1 MSGQQQSKEQKSAA
15 MDLRYQ
21 NGKEVFKGGVLGAFI
36 GLAVI
41 VPGVSG
47 SAVAIIFRLYEKLLY
62 ALGGIFRRFKESARF
77 LLPIALG
84 GIVGLAAG
92 FFGVRFLLNL
102 LPFAI
107 VALFA
112 GLMLG
117 AFPAVTDEIKGEKPT
132 PLRIILF
139 LLGLLFPIGLSAL
152 SVFGT
157 PDMLSLDNLSWY
169 HYILFLLVGY
179 AIAVTQLVPGLSA
192 TALLMTFGCFTP
204 LMNSVSLTYW
214 QENPMVLLVY
224 ACLAV
229 GFVLGLLTFSNGLSR
244 LLEKKRA
251 PAFYTIA
258 GLSLGSIVTMFFN
271 PEIVE
276 VYESWTIS
284 AAMWREL
291 GIGMAL
297 FGIGI
302 IAPPSFVG
310 KKRTGVK
317 KKKKA
322 WEWRPRRREPRRAL
336 LSVQI
341 CIPASN
347 CAAYS
352 LA

>member
-1 MSGQQQSKEQKSAA
+1 MSEQQQDKQQKSAA

-21 NGKEVFKGGVLGAFI
+21 NGKEVAKGGILGAFI

-157 PDMLSLDNLSWY
+157 PDMLSLENLSWY

-229 GFVLGLLTFSNGLSR
+229 GFILGLLTFSNGLSR

-276 VYESWTIS
+276 VYESWTIG

-302 IAPPSFVG
+302 IAATYFVRYERNRVM
-310 KKRTGVK
+310 KNK
-317 KKKKA
+317 
-322 WEWRPRRREPRRAL
+322 
-336 LSVQI
+336 
-341 CIPASN
+341 
-347 CAAYS
+347 
-352 LA
+352 

>member
-132 PLRIILF
+132 PLRISLF

-157 PDMLSLDNLSWY
+157 PDMLSLENLSWY

-214 QENPMVLLVY
+214 QGNPMVLLVY

-276 VYESWTIS
+276 VYESWTIG

-302 IAPPSFVG
+302 IAATYFVRYERNRVM
-310 KKRTGVK
+310 KNK
-317 KKKKA
+317 
-322 WEWRPRRREPRRAL
+322 
-336 LSVQI
+336 
-341 CIPASN
+341 
-347 CAAYS
+347 
-352 LA
+352 

>member
-1 MSGQQQSKEQKSAA
+1 MSGQQQDKQQKSAA

-21 NGKEVFKGGVLGAFI
+21 NGKEVFKGGILGAFI

-157 PDMLSLDNLSWY
+157 PDMLSLENLSWY

-276 VYESWTIS
+276 VYESWTIG

-302 IAPPSFVG
+302 IAATYFVRYERNRVM
-310 KKRTGVK
+310 KNK
-317 KKKKA
+317 
-322 WEWRPRRREPRRAL
+322 
-336 LSVQI
+336 
-341 CIPASN
+341 
-347 CAAYS
+347 
-352 LA
+352 

>member
-1 MSGQQQSKEQKSAA
+1 MSEQQSKEQKSAA

-21 NGKEVFKGGVLGAFI
+21 NGKEVFKGGILGAFI

-62 ALGGIFRRFKESARF
+62 ALGGIFRRFNESARF

-112 GLMLG
+112 GLKLG
-117 AFPAVTDEIKGEKPT
+117 AFPAVTDEIKCEKPT
-132 PLRIILF
+132 PLRILLF

-157 PDMLSLDNLSWY
+157 PDMLSLENLSWY

-276 VYESWTIS
+276 VYESWTIG

-302 IAPPSFVG
+302 IAATFFVRYERNRVM
-310 KKRTGVK
+310 KNR
-317 KKKKA
+317 
-322 WEWRPRRREPRRAL
+322 
-336 LSVQI
+336 
-341 CIPASN
+341 
-347 CAAYS
+347 
-352 LA
+352 

>member
-21 NGKEVFKGGVLGAFI
+21 NGKEVFKGGVIGAFI

-84 GIVGLAAG
+84 GVVGLAAG

-302 IAPPSFVG
+302 IAATYFVRYERNRVM
-310 KKRTGVK
+310 KNK
-317 KKKKA
+317 
-322 WEWRPRRREPRRAL
+322 
-336 LSVQI
+336 
-341 CIPASN
+341 
-347 CAAYS
+347 
-352 LA
+352 

>member
-21 NGKEVFKGGVLGAFI
+21 NGKEVAKGGILGAFI

-84 GIVGLAAG
+84 GIMGLAAG

-157 PDMLSLDNLSWY
+157 PDMLSLENLAWY
-169 HYILFLLVGY
+169 HYLLFLLVGY

-229 GFVLGLLTFSNGLSR
+229 GFILGLLTFSNGLSR

-276 VYESWTIS
+276 VYESWTIG

-302 IAPPSFVG
+302 IAATYFVRYERNRVM
-310 KKRTGVK
+310 KNK
-317 KKKKA
+317 
-322 WEWRPRRREPRRAL
+322 
-336 LSVQI
+336 
-341 CIPASN
+341 
-347 CAAYS
+347 
-352 LA
+352 

>member
-1 MSGQQQSKEQKSAA
+1 MSGQQQSREQKSAA

-21 NGKEVFKGGVLGAFI
+21 NGKEVAKGGILGAFI

-84 GIVGLAAG
+84 GIMGLAAG

-157 PDMLSLDNLSWY
+157 PDMLSLENLSWY

-229 GFVLGLLTFSNGLSR
+229 GFILGLLTFSNGLSR

-276 VYESWTIS
+276 VYESWTIG

-302 IAPPSFVG
+302 IAATYFVRYERNRVM
-310 KKRTGVK
+310 KNK
-317 KKKKA
+317 
-322 WEWRPRRREPRRAL
+322 
-336 LSVQI
+336 
-341 CIPASN
+341 
-347 CAAYS
+347 
-352 LA
+352 

>member
-1 MSGQQQSKEQKSAA
+1 MSEQQQSKEQKSAA

-21 NGKEVFKGGVLGAFI
+21 NGKEVVKGGILGAFI

-132 PLRIILF
+132 PLRIVLF
-139 LLGLLFPIGLSAL
+139 LLGLVFPIGLSAL

-157 PDMLSLDNLSWY
+157 PDMLSLENLAWY

-229 GFVLGLLTFSNGLSR
+229 GFILGLLTFSNGLSR

-276 VYESWTIS
+276 VYESWTIG

-302 IAPPSFVG
+302 IAATYFVRYERNRVM
-310 KKRTGVK
+310 KNK
-317 KKKKA
+317 
-322 WEWRPRRREPRRAL
+322 
-336 LSVQI
+336 
-341 CIPASN
+341 
-347 CAAYS
+347 
-352 LA
+352 

>member
-117 AFPAVTDEIKGEKPT
+117 AFPAVTDEIKGEQPT

-291 GIGMAL
+291 GIGMLL

-302 IAPPSFVG
+302 IAATYFVRYERNRVM
-310 KKRTGVK
+310 KNK
-317 KKKKA
+317 
-322 WEWRPRRREPRRAL
+322 
-336 LSVQI
+336 
-341 CIPASN
+341 
-347 CAAYS
+347 
-352 LA
+352 

>member
-1 MSGQQQSKEQKSAA
+1 MSEQQQDKQQKSAA

-21 NGKEVFKGGVLGAFI
+21 NGKEVFKGGILGAFI

-157 PDMLSLDNLSWY
+157 PDMLSLENLSWY
-169 HYILFLLVGY
+169 HYLLFLLVGY

-229 GFVLGLLTFSNGLSR
+229 GFILGLLTFSNGLSR

-276 VYESWTIS
+276 VYESWTIG

-302 IAPPSFVG
+302 IAATYFVRYERNRVM
-310 KKRTGVK
+310 KNK
-317 KKKKA
+317 
-322 WEWRPRRREPRRAL
+322 
-336 LSVQI
+336 
-341 CIPASN
+341 
-347 CAAYS
+347 
-352 LA
+352 

>member
-1 MSGQQQSKEQKSAA
+1 MSDKQQSREQKSAA
-15 MDLRYQ
+15 MDLRYR
-21 NGKEVFKGGVLGAFI
+21 NGKEVVKGGILGAFI

-302 IAPPSFVG
+302 IAATYFVRYERNRVM
-310 KKRTGVK
+310 KNK
-317 KKKKA
+317 
-322 WEWRPRRREPRRAL
+322 
-336 LSVQI
+336 
-341 CIPASN
+341 
-347 CAAYS
+347 
-352 LA
+352 

>member
-62 ALGGIFRRFKESARF
+62 ALGGIFHRFKESARF

-132 PLRIILF
+132 PLRILLF

-302 IAPPSFVG
+302 IAATYFVRYERNRVM
-310 KKRTGVK
+310 KNK
-317 KKKKA
+317 
-322 WEWRPRRREPRRAL
+322 
-336 LSVQI
+336 
-341 CIPASN
+341 
-347 CAAYS
+347 
-352 LA
+352 

>member
-1 MSGQQQSKEQKSAA
+1 MSGQQQDKQQKSAA

-62 ALGGIFRRFKESARF
+62 ALGGIFRRFKESVRF

-229 GFVLGLLTFSNGLSR
+229 GFVLGLLAFSNGLSR

-291 GIGMAL
+291 GIGMLL

-302 IAPPSFVG
+302 IAATYFVRYERNRVM
-310 KKRTGVK
+310 KNK
-317 KKKKA
+317 
-322 WEWRPRRREPRRAL
+322 
-336 LSVQI
+336 
-341 CIPASN
+341 
-347 CAAYS
+347 
-352 LA
+352 

>member
-15 MDLRYQ
+15 TDLRYQ
-21 NGKEVFKGGVLGAFI
+21 NGKEVFKGGILGAFI

-62 ALGGIFRRFKESARF
+62 ALGGIFRRFRESARF

-139 LLGLLFPIGLSAL
+139 LLGLVFPIGLSAL

-157 PDMLSLDNLSWY
+157 PDMLSLENLSWY

-276 VYESWTIS
+276 VYESWTIG

-291 GIGMAL
+291 GIGMVL

-302 IAPPSFVG
+302 IAATYFVRYERNRVM
-310 KKRTGVK
+310 KNK
-317 KKKKA
+317 
-322 WEWRPRRREPRRAL
+322 
-336 LSVQI
+336 
-341 CIPASN
+341 
-347 CAAYS
+347 
-352 LA
+352 

>member
-62 ALGGIFRRFKESARF
+62 ALGGIFHRFKESARF

-132 PLRIILF
+132 PLRILLF

-276 VYESWTIS
+276 VYESWTIG

-302 IAPPSFVG
+302 IAATYFVRYERNRVM
-310 KKRTGVK
+310 KNK
-317 KKKKA
+317 
-322 WEWRPRRREPRRAL
+322 
-336 LSVQI
+336 
-341 CIPASN
+341 
-347 CAAYS
+347 
-352 LA
+352 

>member
-84 GIVGLAAG
+84 GIVGLAAD

-302 IAPPSFVG
+302 IAATYFVRYERNRVM
-310 KKRTGVK
+310 KNK
-317 KKKKA
+317 
-322 WEWRPRRREPRRAL
+322 
-336 LSVQI
+336 
-341 CIPASN
+341 
-347 CAAYS
+347 
-352 LA
+352 

>member
-41 VPGVSG
+41 VPWVSG

-157 PDMLSLDNLSWY
+157 PDMLSLENLSWY

-229 GFVLGLLTFSNGLSR
+229 GFILGLLTFSNGLSR

-276 VYESWTIS
+276 VYESWTIG

-302 IAPPSFVG
+302 IAATYFVRYERNRVM
-310 KKRTGVK
+310 KNK
-317 KKKKA
+317 
-322 WEWRPRRREPRRAL
+322 
-336 LSVQI
+336 
-341 CIPASN
+341 
-347 CAAYS
+347 
-352 LA
+352 

>member
-62 ALGGIFRRFKESARF
+62 ALGGIFRRFKESVRF

-157 PDMLSLDNLSWY
+157 PDMLSLENLAWY
-169 HYILFLLVGY
+169 HYLLFLLVGY

-204 LMNSVSLTYW
+204 LINSVSLTYW

-229 GFVLGLLTFSNGLSR
+229 GFILGLLTFSNGLSR

-276 VYESWTIS
+276 VYESWTIG

-302 IAPPSFVG
+302 IAATYFVRYERNRVM
-310 KKRTGVK
+310 KNK
-317 KKKKA
+317 
-322 WEWRPRRREPRRAL
+322 
-336 LSVQI
+336 
-341 CIPASN
+341 
-347 CAAYS
+347 
-352 LA
+352 

>member
-1 MSGQQQSKEQKSAA
+1 MSEQQQDKQQKSAA

-21 NGKEVFKGGVLGAFI
+21 NGKEVAKGGILGAFI

-157 PDMLSLDNLSWY
+157 PDMLSLENLSWY
-169 HYILFLLVGY
+169 HYLLFLLVGY

-214 QENPMVLLVY
+214 QKNPMVLLVY

-276 VYESWTIS
+276 VYESWTLN

-302 IAPPSFVG
+302 IAATYFVRYERNRVM
-310 KKRTGVK
+310 KNK
-317 KKKKA
+317 
-322 WEWRPRRREPRRAL
+322 
-336 LSVQI
+336 
-341 CIPASN
+341 
-347 CAAYS
+347 
-352 LA
+352 

>member
-157 PDMLSLDNLSWY
+157 PDMLSLENLSWY

-276 VYESWTIS
+276 VYESWTIG

-302 IAPPSFVG
+302 IAATYFVRYERNRVM
-310 KKRTGVK
+310 KNK
-317 KKKKA
+317 
-322 WEWRPRRREPRRAL
+322 
-336 LSVQI
+336 
-341 CIPASN
+341 
-347 CAAYS
+347 
-352 LA
+352 

>member
-21 NGKEVFKGGVLGAFI
+21 NGKEVVKGGILGAFI

-157 PDMLSLDNLSWY
+157 PDMLSLEDLSWY

-276 VYESWTIS
+276 VYESWTIG

-302 IAPPSFVG
+302 IAATFFVRYERNRVM
-310 KKRTGVK
+310 KNR
-317 KKKKA
+317 
-322 WEWRPRRREPRRAL
+322 
-336 LSVQI
+336 
-341 CIPASN
+341 
-347 CAAYS
+347 
-352 LA
+352 

>member
-21 NGKEVFKGGVLGAFI
+21 NGKEVVKGGVLGAFI

-62 ALGGIFRRFKESARF
+62 ALGGIFRCFKESARF

-229 GFVLGLLTFSNGLSR
+229 GFILGLLTFSNGLSR

-276 VYESWTIS
+276 VYESWTIG

-302 IAPPSFVG
+302 IAATYFVRYERNRVM
-310 KKRTGVK
+310 KNK
-317 KKKKA
+317 
-322 WEWRPRRREPRRAL
+322 
-336 LSVQI
+336 
-341 CIPASN
+341 
-347 CAAYS
+347 
-352 LA
+352 

>member
-1 MSGQQQSKEQKSAA
+1 MSEQQQSKEQKSAA

-21 NGKEVFKGGVLGAFI
+21 NGKEVAKGGILGAFI

-157 PDMLSLDNLSWY
+157 PDMLSLENLAWY
-169 HYILFLLVGY
+169 HYLLFLLVGY

-276 VYESWTIS
+276 VYESWTIG

-302 IAPPSFVG
+302 IAATYFVRYERNRVM
-310 KKRTGVK
+310 KNK
-317 KKKKA
+317 
-322 WEWRPRRREPRRAL
+322 
-336 LSVQI
+336 
-341 CIPASN
+341 
-347 CAAYS
+347 
-352 LA
+352 

>member
-1 MSGQQQSKEQKSAA
+1 MSGQQKSKEQKSAA

-21 NGKEVFKGGVLGAFI
+21 NGKEVFKGGILGAFI

-62 ALGGIFRRFKESARF
+62 ALGGIFRRFRESARF

-117 AFPAVTDEIKGEKPT
+117 AFPAVTDEIKSEKPT

-157 PDMLSLDNLSWY
+157 PDMLSLENLSWY

-302 IAPPSFVG
+302 IAATYFVRYERNRVM
-310 KKRTGVK
+310 KNK
-317 KKKKA
+317 
-322 WEWRPRRREPRRAL
+322 
-336 LSVQI
+336 
-341 CIPASN
+341 
-347 CAAYS
+347 
-352 LA
+352 

>member
-157 PDMLSLDNLSWY
+157 PDMLSLENLSWY

-276 VYESWTIS
+276 VYESWTLN

-302 IAPPSFVG
+302 IAATYFVRYERNRVM
-310 KKRTGVK
+310 KNK
-317 KKKKA
+317 
-322 WEWRPRRREPRRAL
+322 
-336 LSVQI
+336 
-341 CIPASN
+341 
-347 CAAYS
+347 
-352 LA
+352 

>member
-229 GFVLGLLTFSNGLSR
+229 GFILGLLTFSNGLSR

-302 IAPPSFVG
+302 IAATYFVRYERNRVM
-310 KKRTGVK
+310 KNK
-317 KKKKA
+317 
-322 WEWRPRRREPRRAL
+322 
-336 LSVQI
+336 
-341 CIPASN
+341 
-347 CAAYS
+347 
-352 LA
+352 

>member
-1 MSGQQQSKEQKSAA
+1 MSEQQQDKQQKSAA

-21 NGKEVFKGGVLGAFI
+21 NGKEVVKGGILGAFI

-157 PDMLSLDNLSWY
+157 PDMLSLENLAWY
-169 HYILFLLVGY
+169 HYLLFLLVGY

-229 GFVLGLLTFSNGLSR
+229 GFILGLLTFSNGLSR

-276 VYESWTIS
+276 VYESWTIG

-302 IAPPSFVG
+302 IAATYFVRYERNRVM
-310 KKRTGVK
+310 KNK
-317 KKKKA
+317 
-322 WEWRPRRREPRRAL
+322 
-336 LSVQI
+336 
-341 CIPASN
+341 
-347 CAAYS
+347 
-352 LA
+352 

>member
-1 MSGQQQSKEQKSAA
+1 MSEQQQDKQQKSAA

-21 NGKEVFKGGVLGAFI
+21 NGKEVAKGGILGAFI

-132 PLRIILF
+132 PLRIVLF

-157 PDMLSLDNLSWY
+157 PDMLSLENLSWY
-169 HYILFLLVGY
+169 HYLLFLLVGY

-214 QENPMVLLVY
+214 QGNPMVLLVY

-276 VYESWTIS
+276 VYESWTIG

-302 IAPPSFVG
+302 IAATFFVRYERNRVM
-310 KKRTGVK
+310 KNR
-317 KKKKA
+317 
-322 WEWRPRRREPRRAL
+322 
-336 LSVQI
+336 
-341 CIPASN
+341 
-347 CAAYS
+347 
-352 LA
+352 

>member
-21 NGKEVFKGGVLGAFI
+21 NGKEVVKGGILGAFI

-276 VYESWTIS
+276 VYESWTIG

-291 GIGMAL
+291 GIGRAL

-302 IAPPSFVG
+302 IAATYFVRYERNRVM
-310 KKRTGVK
+310 KNK
-317 KKKKA
+317 
-322 WEWRPRRREPRRAL
+322 
-336 LSVQI
+336 
-341 CIPASN
+341 
-347 CAAYS
+347 
-352 LA
+352 

>member
-1 MSGQQQSKEQKSAA
+1 MSEQQQGKEQKSAA

-21 NGKEVFKGGVLGAFI
+21 NGKEVVKGGILGAFI

-157 PDMLSLDNLSWY
+157 PDMLSLENLSWY
-169 HYILFLLVGY
+169 HYLLFLLVGY

-214 QENPMVLLVY
+214 QGNPMVLLVY

-276 VYESWTIS
+276 VYESWTIG

-302 IAPPSFVG
+302 IAATYFVRYERNRVM
-310 KKRTGVK
+310 KN
-317 KKKKA
+317 
-322 WEWRPRRREPRRAL
+322 
-336 LSVQI
+336 Q
-341 CIPASN
+341 
-347 CAAYS
+347 
-352 LA
+352 

>member
-157 PDMLSLDNLSWY
+157 PDMLSLENLSWY

-214 QENPMVLLVY
+214 PENPMVLLVY

-302 IAPPSFVG
+302 IAATYFVRYERNRVM
-310 KKRTGVK
+310 KNK
-317 KKKKA
+317 
-322 WEWRPRRREPRRAL
+322 
-336 LSVQI
+336 
-341 CIPASN
+341 
-347 CAAYS
+347 
-352 LA
+352 

>member
-1 MSGQQQSKEQKSAA
+1 MSGQQQNKQQKSAA

-302 IAPPSFVG
+302 IAATYFVRYERNRVM
-310 KKRTGVK
+310 KNK
-317 KKKKA
+317 
-322 WEWRPRRREPRRAL
+322 
-336 LSVQI
+336 
-341 CIPASN
+341 
-347 CAAYS
+347 
-352 LA
+352 

>member
-1 MSGQQQSKEQKSAA
+1 MSEQQQDKQQKSAA

-21 NGKEVFKGGVLGAFI
+21 NGKEVAKGGILGAFI

-157 PDMLSLDNLSWY
+157 PDMLSLENLSWY

-229 GFVLGLLTFSNGLSR
+229 GFILGLLTFSNGLSR

-302 IAPPSFVG
+302 IAATYFVRYERNRVM
-310 KKRTGVK
+310 KNK
-317 KKKKA
+317 
-322 WEWRPRRREPRRAL
+322 
-336 LSVQI
+336 
-341 CIPASN
+341 
-347 CAAYS
+347 
-352 LA
+352 

>member
-157 PDMLSLDNLSWY
+157 PDMLSLENLAWY
-169 HYILFLLVGY
+169 HYLLFLLVGY

-229 GFVLGLLTFSNGLSR
+229 GFILGLLTFSNGLSR

-302 IAPPSFVG
+302 IAVTYFVRYERNRVM
-310 KKRTGVK
+310 KNK
-317 KKKKA
+317 
-322 WEWRPRRREPRRAL
+322 
-336 LSVQI
+336 
-341 CIPASN
+341 
-347 CAAYS
+347 
-352 LA
+352 

>member
-157 PDMLSLDNLSWY
+157 PDMLSLENLSWY

-302 IAPPSFVG
+302 IAATYFVRYERNRVM
-310 KKRTGVK
+310 KNK
-317 KKKKA
+317 
-322 WEWRPRRREPRRAL
+322 
-336 LSVQI
+336 
-341 CIPASN
+341 
-347 CAAYS
+347 
-352 LA
+352 

>member
-1 MSGQQQSKEQKSAA
+1 MSEQQQDKQQKSAA

-21 NGKEVFKGGVLGAFI
+21 NGKEVAKGGILGAFI

-302 IAPPSFVG
+302 IA
-310 KKRTGVK
+310 
-317 KKKKA
+317 
-322 WEWRPRRREPRRAL
+322 
-336 LSVQI
+336 
-341 CIPASN
+341 
-347 CAAYS
+347 AAYFVRYERNRVMKNK
-352 LA
+352 

>member
-157 PDMLSLDNLSWY
+157 PDMLSLENLAWY
-169 HYILFLLVGY
+169 HYLLFLLVGY

-229 GFVLGLLTFSNGLSR
+229 GFILGLLTFSNGLSR

-276 VYESWTIS
+276 VYESWTIG

-302 IAPPSFVG
+302 IAATYFVRYERNRVM
-310 KKRTGVK
+310 KNK
-317 KKKKA
+317 
-322 WEWRPRRREPRRAL
+322 
-336 LSVQI
+336 
-341 CIPASN
+341 
-347 CAAYS
+347 
-352 LA
+352 